1 MKFYKYWYKEQ
12 QIVLDNKQYEYKLNC
27 WAGSEISTE
36 IAKQKAQSRIK
47 LWIERL
53 KLGKSIADYDYFNAE
68 IREELIEEI
77 YNDEQRLIAGITRNR
92 YGALVLNTDALMFV
106 DIDIPSLSFFEW
118 FKGLLGKKTDKR
130 KQTLNYIKSCHA
142 HYAKLNFIIYETF
155 AGFRIIITGHD
166 YLINTVE
173 TTALFNVLKAD
184 KLYMTLCK
192 VQHCFRARLTP
203 KPWRCHS
210 GRPPYYFPRDNI
222 QQTVFENWLK
232 QYQTNSEPYA
242 VCYKVEQ
249 LGKHSLNSD
258 EARIIALHDD
268 YVLQKKPLPLA

>member
-1 MKFYKYWYKEQ
+1 MKFYKYWHKEQ
-12 QIVLDNKQYEYKLNC
+12 QIVFDNQQHEYKLNC
-27 WAGSEISTE
+27 WAGSEISAE

-53 KLGKSIADYDYFNAE
+53 KLGKSIADYEYFNAE

-106 DIDIPSLSFFEW
+106 DIDIPSLTFFEW
-118 FKGLLGKKTDKR
+118 FNSLLGKKTDKR

-142 HYAKLNFIIYETF
+142 NYAKLNFIIYETF
-155 AGFRIIITGHD
+155 AGFRLIITGHD
-166 YLINTVE
+166 DSINAAK

-184 KLYMTLCK
+184 KLYVKLCK

-203 KPWRCHS
+203 KPWRCQS
-210 GRPPYYFPRDNI
+210 EKPPYYFPRDSI
-222 QQTVFENWLK
+222 QQTLFEHWLE
-232 QYQTNSEPYA
+232 QYQINSEQYV

-249 LGKHSLNSD
+249 LGNYSLSSD